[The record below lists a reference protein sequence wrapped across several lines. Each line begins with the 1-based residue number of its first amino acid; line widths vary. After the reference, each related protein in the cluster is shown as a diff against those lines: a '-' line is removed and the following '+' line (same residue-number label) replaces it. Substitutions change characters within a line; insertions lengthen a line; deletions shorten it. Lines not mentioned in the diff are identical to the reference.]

1 MVNFMNKR
9 DGHIHTPFCPHGTSD
24 PFWAYI
30 EKAEKSGFSDISF
43 TEHAPLPAGFID
55 TTPDQDSG
63 MELGELPAY
72 FEALDKAKAQAPGMR
87 IRSGL
92 EVDFIEGF
100 EKQTAQLLEQ
110 AGPKLDDAI
119 LSVHF
124 LRYQDRWIC
133 SDFSA
138 EVFMDLAK
146 DMGSVQ
152 AVYDLYYDTVE
163 ASILADL
170 GPHKPKRIGHPTL
183 CHKFQHVH
191 QEKIDDDARI
201 RKILRMIKEHGYEL
215 DVNSAGLS
223 KPGCLEF
230 YPPEPY
236 ISYARTLGIPLVFGS
251 DAHSAEGLHKYAD
264 RFYTEHY

>member
-1 MVNFMNKR
+1 MNKR
-9 DGHIHTPFCPHGTSD
+9 DGHIHTPFCPHGTND
-24 PFWAYI
+24 PFRSYL
-30 EKAEKSGFSDISF
+30 EKAEKTGFTDLSF
-43 TEHAPLPAGFID
+43 TEHAPLPPGFTD

-63 MELGELPAY
+63 MEMATLPAY
-72 FEALDKAKAQAPGMR
+72 FNALEEAQSTYPGMR

-100 EKQTAQLLEQ
+100 ENETAQLLEQ
-110 AGPKLDDAI
+110 VGPKLEDAI

-124 LRYQDRWIC
+124 LRYQDRFIC
-133 SDFSA
+133 CDFSA
-138 EVFMDLAK
+138 EVFMQLAK

-170 GPHKPKRIGHPTL
+170 GPYKPKRIGHPTL
-183 CHKFQHVH
+183 CHKFQHAH
-191 QEKIDDDARI
+191 GEQIDDDARI
-201 RKILRMIKEHGYEL
+201 RNILQLMKKHGYEL

-236 ISYARTLGIPLVFGS
+236 IAYARELGIPLVFGS
-251 DAHSAEGLHKYAD
+251 DAHSAEGLHKYAE
-264 RFYTEHY
+264 RFYTEQY

>member
-1 MVNFMNKR
+1 MQKR

-24 PFWAYI
+24 PFRAYI
-30 EKAEKSGFSDISF
+30 EKAEKSGFTDISF
-43 TEHAPLPAGFID
+43 TEHAPLPEGFTD

-63 MELGELPAY
+63 MGLAELPAY
-72 FEALDKAKAQAPGMR
+72 FNALEEAKAQFPGMR

-92 EVDFIEGF
+92 EVDYIQGL
-100 EKQTAQLLEQ
+100 EKQTAELLGQ
-110 AGPKLDDAI
+110 AGTELEDAI

-124 LRYQDRWIC
+124 LRCLDRYIC
-133 SDFSA
+133 FDFSA
-138 EVFMDLAK
+138 GAFMDLAK

-183 CHKFQHVH
+183 CHKFQHIH
-191 QEKIDDDARI
+191 REHIDDDARI

-236 ISYARTLGIPLVFGS
+236 IAYARELGIPLVFGS
-251 DAHSAEGLHKYAD
+251 DAHSAEGLHKFAE